1 MIEIESVRLAGG
13 MELWFH
19 LKHLPA
25 IAKLHKKKQMPT
37 MRYAY
42 MLQKERDFLTGL
54 TLALAQL
61 VDALGDEI
69 AELTEGANHDR

>member
-1 MIEIESVRLAGG
+1 MIEIESARLAGG

-19 LKHLPA
+19 LRQLPKL
-25 IAKLHKKKQMPT
+25 AKLHKSKQLPSPK
-37 MRYAY
+37 YAF
-42 MLQKERDFLTGL
+42 MLQNERDFLTGL

-69 AELTEGANHDR
+69 AEIQDGDK